1 LTSQHL
7 VAHYLCIPS
16 IRKTPSGNYELKV
29 ASKLLP
35 EIYYDT
41 FSSREE
47 AHAYGDRLATLL
59 RQGIVPPELLE
70 KKSGPKSWT
79 ISRCIAEYVK
89 TGKVKDSEMR
99 ILETI

>member
-1 LTSQHL
+1 M
-7 VAHYLCIPS
+7 PS

-29 ASKLLP
+29 SSKLLP

-59 RQGIVPPELLE
+59 RQGIVPPALL
-70 KKSGPKSWT
+70 KG
-79 ISRCIAEYVK
+79 IRAEIMDVCV
-89 TGKVKDSEMR
+89 TPLPLLTPG
-99 ILETI
+99 